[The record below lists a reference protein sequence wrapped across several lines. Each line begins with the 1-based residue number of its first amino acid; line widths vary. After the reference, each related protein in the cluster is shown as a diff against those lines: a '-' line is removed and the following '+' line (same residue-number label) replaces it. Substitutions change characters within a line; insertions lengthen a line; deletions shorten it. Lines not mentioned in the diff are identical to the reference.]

1 MRSAYLRTL
10 LRSSLVFWLLTVVV
24 FFIGRVVLFSAF
36 IDETVKQNY
45 ANDLSALFLKGLQFD
60 IKAAS
65 IMTAVLVV
73 PGLLCLLARKTM
85 TVYRYCLPKLL
96 TAFLVIALAATVAN
110 FYYFQVYE
118 RQFDVFVFGL
128 LEEGTPT
135 VLATIWADYPVLPAL
150 AGLLAASWLL
160 HRLFAWVAKRS
171 ETGEPKRSVVIVCTV
186 AAVLALAVGSRG
198 SLGKFPLRQD
208 AAQISASVHLNR
220 LIPNAVLALDWARKE
235 HRNSQSFHPVTDE
248 EGRALISRI
257 SGGQS
262 HSVDLAQFYSET
274 PVNQAVANKQPNVAF
289 AVMESMS
296 SHLLQLHNEKRD
308 LLGRLAPHWQQDW
321 VYRRFVSEGDGTS
334 DTLHRLLVR
343 SNLNLSQSKVK
354 NKPFPGNMFQP
365 YLDAGYRILFVTA
378 GNGGW
383 RDLDG
388 FMRHLG
394 VHEVVDENTLKARYP
409 EARSD
414 TWGVPDEFMFRYA
427 AEQLAEA
434 EKSGKPLFVL
444 MLSITHHPP
453 YRLPSVAQPGT
464 TFQLSEQ
471 ESSRFANLNQSGE
484 LNEILNTF
492 RYANDQLGSFIQ
504 RVKQESPHTLI
515 AATGDHNMRAI
526 GYPKAEEA
534 ALGHAVPFYLY
545 VPPAYRGQAVFE
557 AQRPGSHKDIMP
569 TLYELSLSGTRYY
582 RTGCNLT
589 APKPDNYWCGY
600 GYNTEVLLV
609 EDGFYHLGN
618 QKFYAWQP
626 QEWLKAE
633 DTGRPSVH
641 ADIIER
647 GKAYTDFLN
656 WQILRAISQ
665 QP

>member
-220 LIPNAVLALDWARKE
+220 LIPNAILALDWARKE
-235 HRNSQSFHPVTDE
+235 HRNSQSFHPVSDE
-248 EGRALISRI
+248 EGKALISRI

-274 PVNQAVANKQPNVAF
+274 PVNQAVVNKQPNVAF

-321 VYRRFVSEGDGTS
+321 VYRRF
-334 DTLHRLLVR
+334 
-343 SNLNLSQSKVK
+343 
-354 NKPFPGNMFQP
+354 
-365 YLDAGYRILFVTA
+365 
-378 GNGGW
+378 
-383 RDLDG
+383 
-388 FMRHLG
+388 
-394 VHEVVDENTLKARYP
+394 
-409 EARSD
+409 
-414 TWGVPDEFMFRYA
+414 
-427 AEQLAEA
+427 
-434 EKSGKPLFVL
+434 
-444 MLSITHHPP
+444 
-453 YRLPSVAQPGT
+453 
-464 TFQLSEQ
+464 
-471 ESSRFANLNQSGE
+471 
-484 LNEILNTF
+484 
-492 RYANDQLGSFIQ
+492 
-504 RVKQESPHTLI
+504 
-515 AATGDHNMRAI
+515 
-526 GYPKAEEA
+526 
-534 ALGHAVPFYLY
+534 
-545 VPPAYRGQAVFE
+545 
-557 AQRPGSHKDIMP
+557 
-569 TLYELSLSGTRYY
+569 LSL
-582 RTGCNLT
+582 
-589 APKPDNYWCGY
+589 
-600 GYNTEVLLV
+600 
-609 EDGFYHLGN
+609 
-618 QKFYAWQP
+618 
-626 QEWLKAE
+626 
-633 DTGRPSVH
+633 
-641 ADIIER
+641 
-647 GKAYTDFLN
+647 
-656 WQILRAISQ
+656 
-665 QP
+665 